1 VGVEEVTRSEVE
13 VIDEEVENVEVV
25 EVQIAFWF
33 PQGFPSDMA
42 VTLAILYSY
51 LVGLAIAYQLE
62 RQRIIEEYKHSS
74 TVTPRSKFSQLD
86 HTSVEVTE
94 DAQ

>member
-1 VGVEEVTRSEVE
+1 MVDPEEKIRSEVE

-33 PQGFPSDMA
+33 PQGIPWDIA

-51 LVGLAIAYQLE
+51 LFALAIEYQLE

-74 TVTPRSKFSQLD
+74 TVTP
-86 HTSVEVTE
+86 TSRVS
-94 DAQ
+94 

>member
-1 VGVEEVTRSEVE
+1 MGVEEETRSEGE

-25 EVQIAFWF
+25 EVQIALWF
-33 PQGFPSDMA
+33 PQGFPWDIA

-51 LVGLAIAYQLE
+51 LFALAIEYQLE

-74 TVTPRSKFSQLD
+74 TVTPGSKFSQLD

-94 DAQ
+94 NAQ